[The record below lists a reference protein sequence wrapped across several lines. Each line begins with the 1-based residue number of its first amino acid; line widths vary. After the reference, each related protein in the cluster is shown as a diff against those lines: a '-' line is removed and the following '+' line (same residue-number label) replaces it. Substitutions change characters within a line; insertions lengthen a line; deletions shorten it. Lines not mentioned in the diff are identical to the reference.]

1 MLLIAR
7 VMCLGAILATSAFPQ
22 FREHVVAEDLRG
34 AYQVVAADV
43 NRDGRLDLIGLAQN
57 VGELAWF
64 ENPGWQ
70 RHVMAQ
76 GLKSWINL
84 DFYGPGG
91 RAAPT
96 IVLAAAFSME
106 PSRSVGTVH
115 VLQPGKDVR
124 EPWEIKEIDRL
135 PTSHRIRFAD
145 FDGSGKKVVVNAP
158 LAGADAASPDY
169 NGKAPLVFY
178 RPGVWKRELI
188 SDDFDGVLHGIAI
201 VDWES
206 DGRDEI
212 LTASFQGIQLLKL
225 GKDGRWTRTQIGAG
239 NPNPR
244 PKGGSSDVALGKLG
258 KSRFVCAIEPWHGNE
273 VAVYREGAK
282 GWERMVIDDTLDG
295 GHALLAADLN
305 GDGRDEIVSGY
316 RGKGGRTYIYSADT
330 PDGAKWTRRTLDEN
344 MPAAACAAADLSGD
358 GRLDLA
364 CTGASSLKW
373 YENLGAAR

>member
-1 MLLIAR
+1 VRLCIRLLA
-7 VMCLGAILATSAFPQ
+7 LGAALGASSQAQ
-22 FREHVVAEDLRG
+22 FREHVVAEDLKG

-43 NRDGRLDLIGLAQN
+43 NRDARVDLIGLAMN
-57 VGELAWF
+57 IGELVWF

-70 RHVMAQ
+70 RHAITQ

-84 DFYGPGG
+84 DLYDPGG
-91 RAAPT
+91 SATPT
-96 IVLAAAFSME
+96 IVLATGFSME
-106 PSRSVGTVH
+106 PAKSVGIVH
-115 VLQPGKDVR
+115 VLQPGKDPK
-124 EPWEIKEIDRL
+124 EPWGIKEIDRL

-145 FDGSGKKVVVNAP
+145 LDGSGKKVAVNAP
-158 LAGADAASPDY
+158 LAGAGAASPDY
-169 NGKAPLVFY
+169 RDKVPLVFY

-201 VDWES
+201 VDWDG
-206 DGRDEI
+206 DGRQEI
-212 LTASFQGIQLLKL
+212 LTASFQGVHLLKL
-225 GKDGRWTRTQIGAG
+225 GKDGRWTRTQIGTG

-258 KSRFVCAIEPWHGNE
+258 KGRFVCAIEPWHGNE
-273 VAVYREGAK
+273 IVVYREGAK

-295 GHALLAADLN
+295 GHALLTADLD

-344 MPAAACAAADLSGD
+344 MPAAACAAADLNGD

-373 YENLGAAR
+373 YENLGPAR